1 MGRPTLEI
9 TEEIEAWARRMT
21 ALNARADL
29 AALDADLAVA
39 VAVATD
45 TEVVASAILAA
56 IPEPP
61 RPLAVGD
68 VVDRSDG
75 DGGPTDEFQ
84 RVVHAFAEPVVVL
97 RDGDMLFSARTRR
110 LYRVGE
116 DSPAPWPWEVE
127 A

>member
-21 ALNARADL
+21 ALNARA
-29 AALDADLAVA
+29 
-39 VAVATD
+39 ATD

-75 DGGPTDEFQ
+75 EINKAHGMGQ